1 MFVYPLTSKLAFFY
15 HKANSSAAPP
25 QPLWENLLV
34 VFSIFSNSFCAE
46 PQLVWQIKREEQT
59 PLLFPAGPRAH
70 ENTPKS
76 LKYLNLIEFSSAA
89 LLRSFSQMFIG
100 SRTRMWN
107 LWPHLSAKNRLKGSI
122 NLWKWKPSLLLE
134 RHYLKTKE
142 GVGALFDGKL
152 IIDKTKVSWKPFLT
166 YTFRIGPFKITM
178 HALWLASYGNCGT
191 LFPFTL

>member
-59 PLLFPAGPRAH
+59 PLLFPAGPGAH

-76 LKYLNLIEFSSAA
+76 LKCLNLIEFSSAA
-89 LLRSFSQMFIG
+89 LLGSFSQMFIG

-107 LWPHLSAKNRLKGSI
+107 LGPHLSARNRFFA
-122 NLWKWKPSLLLE
+122 LLE
-134 RHYLKTKE
+134 LHYLKTKE
-142 GVGALFDGKL
+142 NVGALFDGKL
-152 IIDKTKVSWKPFLT
+152 IIDKIKVSWKPFLT
-166 YTFRIGPFKITM
+166 
-178 HALWLASYGNCGT
+178 
-191 LFPFTL
+191 